1 MKLKMLGALLV
12 LVSVGA
18 QASTHVQGY
27 TRKDG
32 TYVQPHFKSEPSRL
46 KSDNYSASG
55 NTNPYTGERGSK
67 NHEYTSTP
75 SYNKNY
81 NNLDYGK
88 GGRAR

>member
-1 MKLKMLGALLV
+1 MLSALLV
-12 LVSVGA
+12 LVSLGA
-18 QASTHVQGY
+18 QASTEVRGY

-32 TYVQPHFKSEPSRL
+32 TYVEGHTRSSPSRF

-67 NHEYTSTP
+67 DHEYTDTP

-88 GGRAR
+88 GSKAR